1 MTESLNRAFMYGESV
16 FTTMRMTDGVL
27 KDWELHFERLRKG
40 AEFVFGPFTDGDD
53 WVAILKNRLEA
64 KTMTLDGNKVVRLTL
79 YREQARGL
87 QKTSLV
93 SVTDV
98 KIHVSATPFEKERFE
113 NKMLKLRTCPVNKKP
128 FWWPSFLKAGNY
140 LETIISQKKFLQPGD
155 DDLLFLSN
163 DDTIL
168 ESSVANIFIVRH
180 NRLYTAPAGPDV
192 LEGIMRRKVIDVA
205 KDYFD
210 SFEESAA
217 TVEQVYK
224 ADAIFGSNSV
234 RGLFLIDQIDGH
246 EITYNEQFMDKF
258 ELLKNRVSI

>member
-27 KDWELHFERLRKG
+27 LDWELHFERLRKG

-87 QKTSLV
+87 HKTSLV

-98 KIHVSATPFEKERFE
+98 KVHVSATPFEKERFE

-128 FWWPSFLKAGNY
+128 YWWPSFLKAGNY

-168 ESSVANIFIVRH
+168 ESSVANIFVVRH
-180 NRLYTAPAGPDV
+180 NRLFTAPAGPDV

-210 SFEESAA
+210 NFDESAA
-217 TVEQVYK
+217 TLDQAYK
-224 ADAIFGSNSV
+224 ADAVFGSNSV

-246 EITYNEQFMDKF
+246 EITYTEQFLDKF
-258 ELLKNRVSI
+258 KLLKNRVLI

>member
-1 MTESLNRAFMYGESV
+1 VTESLNRAFMYGESV
-16 FTTMRMTDGVL
+16 FTTVRMADGVL
-27 KDWELHFERLRKG
+27 RDWDYHFERLRKG
-40 AEFVFGPFTDGDD
+40 AEFVFGPFTEGAD
-53 WVAILKNRLEA
+53 WVAILKNRLET
-64 KTMTLDGNKVVRLTL
+64 KTMGLDGNKVVRLAL

-87 QKTSLV
+87 QKTSIV

-98 KIHVSATPFEKERFE
+98 KIHLSASNFEKERIE

-128 FWWPSFLKAGNY
+128 YWWPSYLKAGNY

-155 DDLLFLSN
+155 DDILFLSSE
-163 DDTIL
+163 DTIL
-168 ESSVANIFIVRH
+168 ESSVANIFVVRH

-205 KDYFD
+205 KTYFD
-210 SFEESAA
+210 SFEESETTLDQAF
-217 TVEQVYK
+217 K

-246 EITYNEQFMDKF
+246 TIVYNEQFLDKF
-258 ELLKNRVSI
+258 ELLKNRVLL